1 MTPRIRAALG
11 AVLALTAVA
20 KCAPPGIAHATEPP
34 AEVPAP
40 LAVPPTDPA
49 GAERGAVEALPP
61 PPAPVLRIRVL
72 VQTARL
78 AGLAHHDAKQVW
90 PRLAVGDA
98 LALVR
103 EADNVHDRDAVRVD
117 WQGRVLGYL
126 PADDNADVARQLD
139 RGQPLEAEIVTLARH
154 RNHRLKLEL
163 RVHRGLD
170 GRTTSD
176 ADRHDRPGG
185 PR

>member
-1 MTPRIRAALG
+1 MAQRIRVALG
-11 AVLALTAVA
+11 AVLALVAVA

-34 AEVPAP
+34 ADTARAEGAASGALPQPSPSPAP
-40 LAVPPTDPA
+40 
-49 GAERGAVEALPP
+49 
-61 PPAPVLRIRVL
+61 APRVRVL
-72 VQTARL
+72 VQVARI

-90 PRLAVGDA
+90 TQLAVGDA
-98 LALVR
+98 LVLVR
-103 EADNVHDRDAVRVD
+103 EADNRHDRDAVRVD

-154 RNHRLKLEL
+154 RNHRLKLEV
-163 RVHRGLD
+163 RVHRALG
-170 GRTTSD
+170 D
-176 ADRHDRPGG
+176 AGA